1 MEAFV
6 YLTLDSASFSLLR
19 TVTILLSPVEDVPV
33 LELGRSSV
41 TVTSGER
48 FGLASLRASIRDPDD
63 NDAINLRVKSLNI
76 TTDCGVLNTDTRL
89 LLSSLRGRNLRRASG
104 INEHI
109 NFIAFR
115 GLAVDL
121 LAALA
126 AISLEPSSGGPTE
139 CSLGLVLIKD
149 SAVSP
154 IRVRAE
160 VNVSIIRN
168 PRITL
173 DTCASLVVAEDTVV
187 ALRTLILNLD
197 DTAPMRGAYSIR
209 ISSVA
214 INLPGKLSPIFK
226 IDSVA
231 KRSPS
236 TTLILN
242 TNSSLTGNALFCMHK
257 SMYINV

>member
-1 MEAFV
+1 
-6 YLTLDSASFSLLR
+6 
-19 TVTILLSPVEDVPV
+19 
-33 LELGRSSV
+33 
-41 TVTSGER
+41 
-48 FGLASLRASIRDPDD
+48 
-63 NDAINLRVKSLNI
+63 
-76 TTDCGVLNTDTRL
+76 
-89 LLSSLRGRNLRRASG
+89 
-104 INEHI
+104 
-109 NFIAFR
+109 
-115 GLAVDL
+115 
-121 LAALA
+121 
-126 AISLEPSSGGPTE
+126 
-139 CSLGLVLIKD
+139 
-149 SAVSP
+149 
-154 IRVRAE
+154 
-160 VNVSIIRN
+160 
-168 PRITL
+168 
-173 DTCASLVVAEDTVV
+173 V